1 MCLQYSGGDDATE
14 VSAAAMAAEPITVNY
29 MTTPVT
35 HILTSS
41 DLNVPL
47 VPPAPVR
54 VLSLGDV
61 GPAAAGAGLLTHAAL
76 PAAIALLPGPVG
88 AAAVGAAL
96 GGIQASLLGIQ
107 ASIQANMQAIQ
118 DTRTSILAKVNDV
131 AVTAANAR
139 RLGEAP
145 LVMRP
150 KTRAGAGPPLPG
162 QPAPAAVPPG
172 QVGQFWDMAAGVA
185 VAAAPAI
192 THTHLFSAAVT
203 HAHLSRA
210 AVFYNE
216 PFGIVAAD
224 NLAARKT
231 KIALWLGTR

>member
-1 MCLQYSGGDDATE
+1 
-14 VSAAAMAAEPITVNY
+14 MAAEPITVNY

-61 GPAAAGAGLLTHAAL
+61 GPAGAGAGLLTHAAL
-76 PAAIALLPGPVG
+76 PAAIAALPAPVG
-88 AAAVGAAL
+88 ATAVGAAL
-96 GGIQASLLGIQ
+96 GGIQPSLQAIQDALQAIQ
-107 ASIQANMQAIQ
+107 ASLQANMQAIQ
-118 DTRTSILAKVNDV
+118 DTRTSILAKLDV
-131 AVTAANAR
+131 VAITAANAR

-150 KTRAGAGPPLPG
+150 KTVAGAGLPLPG
-162 QPAPAAVPPG
+162 QPASAAVPPG
-172 QVGQFWDMAAGVA
+172 QVGQFWDIAAGVA